1 MRLRLSRGSKHK
13 NKHVRLDGYTFDSQ
27 AEARRYQDLK
37 LLLKAG
43 KVEKL
48 KVHPVYEITVMDIHI
63 GDYEADFVYF
73 DVELGREITEDV
85 KGQRTDLYRW
95 KKNLMKAIYGID
107 IKEVEA

>member
-1 MRLRLSRGSKHK
+1 MRLSRGSKHK

-43 KVEKL
+43 TIEKL
-48 KVHPVYEITVMDIHI
+48 RVHPIYEITVMEVYI

-73 DVELGREITEDV
+73 DLELDQEIIEDV

-95 KKNLMKAIYGID
+95 KKKLMKAVYGID